1 MNVFEYFI
9 ALIQVLFESAGDNQS
24 IKGALLLLVLVGFF
38 VGFFIGLIVSHFA
51 HKKARI

>member
-9 ALIQVLFESAGDNQS
+9 ALIQILFESAGENQG
-24 IKGALLLLVLVGFF
+24 IKAALLLLFLVGFLI
-38 VGFFIGLIVSHFA
+38 GFIIGLIVSHFA